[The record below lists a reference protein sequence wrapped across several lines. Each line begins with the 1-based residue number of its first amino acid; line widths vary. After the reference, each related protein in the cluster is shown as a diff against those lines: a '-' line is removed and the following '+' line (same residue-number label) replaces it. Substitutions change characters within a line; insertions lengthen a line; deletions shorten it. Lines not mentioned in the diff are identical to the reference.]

1 MKQVNLRI
9 YRMILPLLVGL
20 FLSVGVYAQNITVKG
35 HVKDATGLEVIG
47 ANVVEKGNTSNGT
60 ITDLDGN
67 FTLTVPKGATLT
79 ISFIGYQTQEVAAAS
94 MVMVT
99 LKDDAELLSEVV
111 VVGYGRTKKDD
122 LTGSVTAIKPDEL
135 SKGITNNAQDMLVG
149 KVAGVDVITA
159 GGTPG
164 AGAQIRVRGGSSLNA
179 SNDPLIVIDGL
190 TIDNNTPKGMSNPLA
205 MVNPNDIET
214 FTVLKDASAT
224 AIYGSRAS
232 NGVIIITTK
241 KGKSGSAPKV
251 SYNGDMTISMIQK
264 KYDVLNGDEFRALV
278 NDIWG
283 DKAGEVGM
291 GNANTDWQD
300 QIFRTAISHSH
311 NVSVSGGLKN
321 MPYRLSLGYN
331 SSDGIVETSWM
342 RRANIGLNLSPSFF
356 DNHLNLKINAK
367 YMYEKDRYADAGGAI
382 GSALSMDPTQP
393 VYFDADDARAP
404 FFDGYFQHTQSP
416 KDFNAEWKYTNN
428 PNAPQNPLALLKL
441 KDVQAAANDFTGNFD
456 VDYKVHGFEDLRLH
470 ASYGGQYTES
480 KQDDIISK
488 YSYSNNYFGWNGI
501 TQTYKYSVT
510 ANAYAQYVKEV
521 GAHNFDIMFGAE
533 ESHFHRSGYDYG
545 QGTDPY
551 DGTPHDAKL
560 REEQAW
566 ATHNCFLLWTS
577 ELYAT

>member
-264 KYDVLNGDEFRALV
+264 KYDVLNGDEFRVLV
-278 NDIWG
+278 NDI
-283 DKAGEVGM
+283 
-291 GNANTDWQD
+291 
-300 QIFRTAISHSH
+300 
-311 NVSVSGGLKN
+311 
-321 MPYRLSLGYN
+321 
-331 SSDGIVETSWM
+331 
-342 RRANIGLNLSPSFF
+342 
-356 DNHLNLKINAK
+356 
-367 YMYEKDRYADAGGAI
+367 
-382 GSALSMDPTQP
+382 
-393 VYFDADDARAP
+393 
-404 FFDGYFQHTQSP
+404 
-416 KDFNAEWKYTNN
+416 
-428 PNAPQNPLALLKL
+428 
-441 KDVQAAANDFTGNFD
+441 
-456 VDYKVHGFEDLRLH
+456 
-470 ASYGGQYTES
+470 
-480 KQDDIISK
+480 
-488 YSYSNNYFGWNGI
+488 
-501 TQTYKYSVT
+501 
-510 ANAYAQYVKEV
+510 
-521 GAHNFDIMFGAE
+521 
-533 ESHFHRSGYDYG
+533 
-545 QGTDPY
+545 
-551 DGTPHDAKL
+551 
-560 REEQAW
+560 
-566 ATHNCFLLWTS
+566 
-577 ELYAT
+577 